1 MPWKWADA
9 AWKHRLRIENWPTS
23 LKATFPGPGFDLAQI
38 KDSDSAQDG
47 SRNKAMRDM
56 HAALKAA
63 YDGQE
68 TRESDT
74 QVVSWTDGVPFFLS
88 ICAELSSWLADE
100 MELDDPRDVA
110 IVTCADGTILLRASA
125 SKVLLRHLGRREA
138 RGDDDDSSNRRKH
151 KTGARADNKTTTKK
165 RKVTK
170 ATSKVATATSKA
182 TTSKASTTTT
192 DRVKKRKAPVDG
204 DSERPAKRRGVQVPE
219 PTDEEQADR
228 IECCYM
234 WGGKVS
240 KSFWVDQLSSYEGEP
255 SRVQRYTYFYSKNH
269 DEWRVCPKGF
279 EPLLSAEQETYCEV
293 YRMNL
298 GLVNDRS

>member
-9 AWKHRLRIENWPTS
+9 AWKHKLRIENWPAP

-68 TRESDT
+68 AGESDT
-74 QVVSWTDGVPFFLS
+74 QVVSWTDGIPFFFI
-88 ICAELSSWLADE
+88 ICVELSSWLADE
-100 MELDDPRDVA
+100 MELDDPSDVA

-125 SKVLLRHLGRREA
+125 SKLLLRHLGRREA
-138 RGDDDDSSNRRKH
+138 RGDDDDDDDDSSSNRRKH
-151 KTGARADNKTTTKK
+151 KTGARAHNKATTKN
-165 RKVTK
+165 R
-170 ATSKVATATSKA
+170 KVATATSKA
-182 TTSKASTTTT
+182 TTSKAATTTT
-192 DRVKKRKAPVDG
+192 DQAKKRKAPVDG
-204 DSERPAKRRGVQVPE
+204 DSERPAKRRGVEVPE
-219 PTDEEQADR
+219 PTDGEQAGG

-240 KSFWVDQLSSYEGEP
+240 KSFWVDQLASYEGEP
-255 SRVQRYTYFYSKNH
+255 SRVQRYTYFYSTNH

-279 EPLLSAEQETYCEV
+279 EPQLSAEQETYCEV
-293 YRMNL
+293 YRLNL